1 MSSPEECICSI
12 ALTQIPGIGH
22 IWAKKLLDGVG
33 NAVDVFRY
41 RKELPDR
48 LPGVNSRVV
57 EALDCP
63 QALSR
68 ATQEFEFAE
77 KNHISCLAFTDERYP
92 SRLRECDDAPVVLF
106 FKGAADL
113 NSLRVINMVGTRN
126 ATDYGKQALL
136 TVLTFMPIALLWPM
150 IFLRSEYWHTVSTV
164 FILLSIGRR
173 LLICCKKAV
182 F

>member
-41 RKELPDR
+41 RKELPDP

-77 KNHISCLAFTDERYP
+77 KNHISCLLSLTSDIP
-92 SRLRECDDAPVVLF
+92 PVSV
-106 FKGAADL
+106 
-113 NSLRVINMVGTRN
+113 NVM
-126 ATDYGKQALL
+126 
-136 TVLTFMPIALLWPM
+136 M
-150 IFLRSEYWHTVSTV
+150 
-164 FILLSIGRR
+164 LLSHSFLKVRPI
-173 LLICCKKAV
+173 
-182 F
+182 